1 MTCQTVSYCLGQSSA
16 EKQDQE
22 VLHFEEVAQAMV
34 GSDSEICRAGR
45 PGTECLLLEGA
56 LGAGSQGTELM
67 G

>member
-1 MTCQTVSYCLGQSSA
+1 M
-16 EKQDQE
+16 
-22 VLHFEEVAQAMV
+22 LHFEEVAQAMV